1 MQRWESIDFTSHNAY
16 CIIKGYQALHQEWQS
31 KNLKEMYKMLIM
43 NLEEFDFNVD
53 KLVTTIIENK
63 CIWASYGK

>member
-1 MQRWESIDFTSHNAY
+1 
-16 CIIKGYQALHQEWQS
+16 
-31 KNLKEMYKMLIM
+31 MYKMLIM